1 MSQKTLI
8 PIVTAPFLKYTPQDQ
23 PFNFVLRAARC
34 RVRESKK
41 DNKPKRFI
49 LEWFF
54 LRGRMA
60 LPASKKKYERL
71 RLLLVEAR
79 EEAGL
84 TQVGLGKKLHRPQS
98 FVSKIERGLRNVDLI
113 EFIEIAKA
121 IGFDPAEFLQKLEIS
136 K

>member
-1 MSQKTLI
+1 M
-8 PIVTAPFLKYTPQDQ
+8 V
-23 PFNFVLRAARC
+23 
-34 RVRESKK
+34 
-41 DNKPKRFI
+41 
-49 LEWFF
+49 
-54 LRGRMA
+54 

-84 TQVGLGKKLHRPQS
+84 TQVELGKKLRRPQS
-98 FVSKIERGLRNVDLI
+98 FVSKIERGLRSVDLI

-121 IGFDPAEFLQKLEIS
+121 IGFDPAEFLQKLETS